1 MSMKTLIGSD
11 CTKIQVMKNRPLIIT
26 PEIKEE
32 LLSLKE
38 YAEKNTYSMDDLL
51 DMYNKQKP
59 VAGDIKEHVRHIP
72 VGFRVVYSTENQ
84 TKGFIKH
91 LSISI
96 DEDNALPGIPAVEL
110 IMKELGFEDGLENCL
125 INLEEISEKRKA
137 ISVIQIQAK

>member
-1 MSMKTLIGSD
+1 MKTLIGSD
-11 CTKIQVMKNRPLIIT
+11 YTKIKVMKNRPLIIT

-59 VAGDIKEHVRHIP
+59 VAGDVKEHVRYIP
-72 VGFRVVYSTENQ
+72 VGFRIVFSTENQ
-84 TKGFIKH
+84 IKGFIKH
-91 LSISI
+91 LSVSI
-96 DEDNALPGIPAVEL
+96 DEDNVLPGIPAVQL
-110 IMKELGFEDGLENCL
+110 IMKELGFENELEDCL
-125 INLEEISEKRKA
+125 ISIEEISKTRKA